1 MSRDKKRTKKQMLR
15 QQYDV
20 YPDDYG
26 DDEDDEE
33 YESPKKPYNPRKEA
47 RRERRRKVRVAFL
60 VFLAIVI
67 MVSAAVTAAGAY
79 VTYSDTVYPNV
90 SFGGI
95 LLGGVKKDMAAD
107 ILETA
112 GWDILASRP
121 LTVTLL
127 NTSDFEI
134 DMCRSGAMPT
144 KEEAAEMAFEYGRDG
159 NWYANLLSYLKC
171 LFVPAEVNSD
181 SAQLST
187 EYIYAQIDEGI
198 AELNRLSGEAGY
210 TIDKENSVLR
220 MVKGAG
226 GFQFDKDAI
235 ASEISAALAEGK
247 SSISYDLLSVD
258 PEMPDFDAI
267 HTELAREPQDAYF
280 SDDNTFTVIDEVVG
294 CEFDVSSAMSLW
306 SDAAPAKE
314 VIIPMTLTYP
324 EITTELLESLLFR
337 DVLGERTT
345 YFPNS
350 NDNRINNLCLA
361 SSKIN
366 DYVLYPGE
374 VFSYN
379 DIVGQRTEEGG
390 FLPAGAYSSGEVVE
404 EIGGGVC
411 QVSSTLY
418 CAMLS
423 GYGLTTVERSPHY
436 FPSDYIE
443 KGYDAT
449 VSWPNPNFKFRNDT
463 AYPIRI
469 SAECD
474 VENRALTI
482 RIYGTNI
489 DGTYIVTRST
499 VLGYNNA
506 KYPDLFEGYGAQ
518 VFRDVFDAYGN
529 QIDMITEIYD
539 VYHTHE
545 FVDAYNAREAQA
557 AAMGGEVAY

>member
-1 MSRDKKRTKKQMLR
+1 MSREERRTKKQR
-15 QQYDV
+15 GSQQYDV
-20 YPDDYG
+20 YPEYYG
-26 DDEDDEE
+26 S
-33 YESPKKPYNPRKEA
+33 ESKPPKKVFDPKREQ
-47 RRERRRKVRVAFL
+47 RRERRRKARVAFL
-60 VFLAIVI
+60 AFLAIVI
-67 MVSAAVTAAGAY
+67 MAAAAVTVAGAY

-90 SFGGI
+90 SVNGI
-95 LLGGVKKDMAAD
+95 LVGGLTREQIPGM
-107 ILETA
+107 LEKA

-121 LTVTLL
+121 LMVTLL

-134 DMCRSGAMPT
+134 DMCASGAMPS
-144 KEEAAEMAFEYGRDG
+144 KEEIAEKAFNYGRES
-159 NWYANLLSYLKC
+159 NWYFNLLSYLKC
-171 LFVPAEVNSD
+171 LMVPVEANSD
-181 SAQLST
+181 SVQLKT
-187 EYIYAQIDEGI
+187 DYIYAQIEKGIDEI
-198 AELNRLSGEAGY
+198 NKASGEIGY

-226 GFQFDKDAI
+226 DFHFDTNAI
-235 ASEISAALAEGK
+235 ASEITAALSEGK
-247 SSISYDLLSVD
+247 SRISYDTLSVE
-258 PEMPDFDAI
+258 PQMPDFDAI
-267 HTELAREPQDAYF
+267 HTELAREPMDAHF
-280 SDDNTFTVIDEVVG
+280 SDDNTFTVIEEIVG
-294 CEFDVSSAMSLW
+294 CEFDVVNAKAIWSS
-306 SDAAPAKE
+306 AAPAKE
-314 VIIPMTLTYP
+314 VVIPMTLTYP
-324 EITTELLESLLFR
+324 EITEKYLNSLLFR

-350 NDNRINNLCLA
+350 NDNRINNLCMA
-361 SSKIN
+361 SSIIN
-366 DYVLYPGE
+366 DFVLYPGDI
-374 VFSYN
+374 FSYN
-379 DIVGQRTEEGG
+379 DTVGQRTEERG

-463 AYPIRI
+463 AYPIKI

-474 VENRALTI
+474 TENRALTI
-482 RIYGTNI
+482 KIYGTNI
-489 DGTYIVTRST
+489 DGTYITTRST

-518 VFRDVFDAYGN
+518 VFRDVFDKNGN

-557 AAMGGEVAY
+557 AAMGGEMVF